1 MVAKKPKAESVSTCG
16 AAAAA
21 AVRQLDPTVL
31 GKRSTALAVGLA
43 ASVIGQAGA
52 TQEVMKAWVK
62 ANSGLSNP
70 QRPLVSLLFTG
81 PSGVGKT
88 LTVEVLAEL
97 IHGSRKNMLRIDC
110 AEFQLQHE
118 MAKLIGAPPGYLGH
132 RETQPMLTQQKLQM
146 ATSEK
151 SHICL
156 VLFDEIEKASDSLWT
171 LLLGILDKATLNL
184 GDNTRVDFSNCMIFL
199 SSNLGSRAIES
210 LLRPSLGFAP
220 ATGDGIDG
228 AGRAAV
234 RKHFTA
240 EFRNRL
246 DQVVVFKPLS
256 QADIGRIFDIEIGRL
271 PEPLSVLPSDAARER
286 LIKDGYQPEF
296 GARHLERAIEAHVIL
311 PIAHLIDSGQL
322 EPNEPVRI
330 DWNGH
335 RFDYYRV

>member
-1 MVAKKPKAESVSTCG
+1 MISSS
-16 AAAAA
+16 AAAA

-31 GKRSTALAVGLA
+31 GKRSADLAAGLA
-43 ASVIGQAGA
+43 ASVIGQEAA
-52 TQEVMKAWVK
+52 TREIMKAWVK

-70 QRPLVSLLFTG
+70 QRPLAGLLFTG

-97 IHGSRKNMLRIDC
+97 IHGNRQAMVKIDC
-110 AEFQLQHE
+110 AEFQLTHE
-118 MAKLIGAPPGYLGH
+118 IAKLIGSPPGYLGH
-132 RETQPMLTQQKLQM
+132 RETQPILSQRKLQL
-146 ATSEK
+146 ATSAK
-151 SHICL
+151 SNVSL

-184 GDNTRVDFSNCMIFL
+184 GDNTRVDFSRSMIFL

-210 LLRPSLGFAP
+210 LLRPGLGFSPAAP
-220 ATGDGIDG
+220 AGDGIDG

-256 QADIGRIFDIEIGRL
+256 QSDIGRVFDIEIDRL

-286 LIKDGYQPEF
+286 LIEEGYQPEF
-296 GARHLERAIEAHVIL
+296 GARHLKRAIEAHVIL
-311 PIAHLIDSGQL
+311 PIAHLIDSEQIASDQ
-322 EPNEPVRI
+322 PVRI
-330 DWNGH
+330 DWNGKT
-335 RFDYYRV
+335 FEYSA